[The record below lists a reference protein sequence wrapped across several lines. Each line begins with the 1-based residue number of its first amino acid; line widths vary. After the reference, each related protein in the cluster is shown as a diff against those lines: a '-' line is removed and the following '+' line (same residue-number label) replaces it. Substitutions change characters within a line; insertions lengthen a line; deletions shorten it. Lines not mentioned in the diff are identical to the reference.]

1 MVLAK
6 YMVVIILQYVR
17 RIISMQC
24 TPEIYI
30 LISQLKTK
38 EIKTRVIKI
47 FIRVIF
53 ITQRTFL
60 FKGMDMIA
68 ILFFLNFIYL
78 FLAVL
83 SLRSCKALSLV
94 VVSGGYR
101 FLIVVAFP
109 VAEHGLQGTQT
120 SSCDMW
126 AQQLRCLGSVG
137 LQHVESSWI
146 RD

>member
-6 YMVVIILQYVR
+6 YMVVIILQYVK

-53 ITQRTFL
+53 IT
-60 FKGMDMIA
+60 
-68 ILFFLNFIYL
+68 
-78 FLAVL
+78 
-83 SLRSCKALSLV
+83 
-94 VVSGGYR
+94 
-101 FLIVVAFP
+101 
-109 VAEHGLQGTQT
+109 
-120 SSCDMW
+120 
-126 AQQLRCLGSVG
+126 
-137 LQHVESSWI
+137 
-146 RD
+146 